1 MMTIPTQAASG
12 LRPAWKDVLSG
23 STAPAVALAV
33 VAFLLVTLDT
43 ELIEAVPEVVV
54 AMLAASV
61 AALYRTQASSCLG
74 GADRVS
80 ACKEWVADDADDYVT
95 SLEDPCG
102 SAGTPIRARGA
113 RGGLKSK
120 KKRAKA
126 GNRGKWIS
134 FDDRVLMC
142 AKFVFEGYPE
152 ESTTEE
158 DSPSD
163 GMPKCSSTEGSVQ
176 DTPSEDSE

>member
-1 MMTIPTQAASG
+1 MMTIPTQASG
-12 LRPAWKDVLSG
+12 LRPLWKDLVSG

-61 AALYRTQASSCLG
+61 AALYRTQGSSCIG
-74 GADRVS
+74 GAERASV
-80 ACKEWVADDADDYVT
+80 CKEWVSDDAEDYVT
-95 SLEDPCG
+95 TLDDSACG
-102 SAGTPIRARGA
+102 AAGTPIRARGA
-113 RGGLKSK
+113 RGGIKSK

-152 ESTTEE
+152 ESTTED
-158 DSPSD
+158 DSPGD
-163 GMPKCSSTEGSVQ
+163 GLPKCSSTEGSVQ
-176 DTPSEDSE
+176 DGPSEDSE